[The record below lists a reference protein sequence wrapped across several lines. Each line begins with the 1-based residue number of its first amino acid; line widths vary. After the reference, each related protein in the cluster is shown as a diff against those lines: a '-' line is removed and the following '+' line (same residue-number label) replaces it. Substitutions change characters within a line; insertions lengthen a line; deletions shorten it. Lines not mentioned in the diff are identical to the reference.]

1 MNVTHGDANSAI
13 NMFGRTFVPVRMPT
27 LSIGMET
34 VGLISWVG
42 ARATSM
48 AIHADSFAL
57 VLGTVIVI
65 VDGHEADSEERK
77 NMLQIITDLKVI
89 SAKTREV
96 LDHNATNL
104 HPFLHT
110 RSFERSQDVL
120 TAKQAAL
127 KEQLDECEAQYEANH
142 QKSLAATTQQ
152 QTVTQ
157 MSGLSDDKL
166 REHLYDAVERVLVYD
181 TETIEIVWKF
191 NEAKIDTDENIRVAK

>member
-1 MNVTHGDANSAI
+1 
-13 NMFGRTFVPVRMPT
+13 
-27 LSIGMET
+27 
-34 VGLISWVG
+34 
-42 ARATSM
+42 M

-166 REHLYDAVERVLVYD
+166 REHLYDAVERILVYD
-181 TETIEIVWKF
+181 AESIEIVWKF
-191 NEAKIDTDENIRVAK
+191 NEIKKDTDNNVGVGA